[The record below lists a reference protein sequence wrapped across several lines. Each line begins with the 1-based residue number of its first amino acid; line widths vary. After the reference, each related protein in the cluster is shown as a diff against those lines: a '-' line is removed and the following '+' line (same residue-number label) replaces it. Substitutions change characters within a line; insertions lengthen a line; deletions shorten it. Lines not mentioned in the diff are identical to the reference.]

1 MSLQNLRQS
10 RYRFLILLGLIL
22 GLFVIEPIMKR
33 FVAGHI
39 FLSIFETAIVISMAY
54 AVSNKKNYLIVGVF
68 LAVVM
73 LASLWI
79 TYASPNKSITA
90 IGMIAGALLVVLVI
104 INLVDIVLKSTEV
117 TREIVHVAV
126 LLYLLIGLLWAFLYM
141 FVEIVDST
149 SFNVELIYPERDFLV
164 FQYYSF
170 VTLTTLG
177 FGDIVPVTG
186 EAKSL
191 TVLEA
196 LVGQLYLVVAI
207 AWLVGMHVSRRSK

>member
-1 MSLQNLRQS
+1 
-10 RYRFLILLGLIL
+10 
-22 GLFVIEPIMKR
+22 MKR

-79 TYASPNKSITA
+79 TYAVPNKSITA
-90 IGMIAGALLVVLVI
+90 IGMIAGAFLVVLVI

-141 FVEIVDST
+141 F
-149 SFNVELIYPERDFLV
+149 
-164 FQYYSF
+164 
-170 VTLTTLG
+170 
-177 FGDIVPVTG
+177 TG
-186 EAKSL
+186 LCTNLRPK
-191 TVLEA
+191 
-196 LVGQLYLVVAI
+196 
-207 AWLVGMHVSRRSK
+207 